1 MSTNAELYEQD
12 FYLWCLETCASL
24 GAREFDAIDV
34 HHLIEEIRDLGNNV
48 RSALESDL
56 GIVML
61 HLLKWQY
68 QPGGRQDSHSW
79 EDSMVEHRRRM
90 HRLLKKSPSLKAHLT
105 TAVEEEYPSAR
116 QRAAIQTGL
125 PRATFPETCPWTL
138 EQLLNDAFFPAP

>member
-34 HHLIEEIRDLGNNV
+34 HHLIEEIRDWGNNV

-56 GIVML
+56 GIVVL

-68 QPGGRQDSHSW
+68 QPGAARTHIAGKTPLWSIGGVCTACSR
-79 EDSMVEHRRRM
+79 
-90 HRLLKKSPSLKAHLT
+90 KAPL
-105 TAVEEEYPSAR
+105 
-116 QRAAIQTGL
+116 
-125 PRATFPETCPWTL
+125 
-138 EQLLNDAFFPAP
+138 